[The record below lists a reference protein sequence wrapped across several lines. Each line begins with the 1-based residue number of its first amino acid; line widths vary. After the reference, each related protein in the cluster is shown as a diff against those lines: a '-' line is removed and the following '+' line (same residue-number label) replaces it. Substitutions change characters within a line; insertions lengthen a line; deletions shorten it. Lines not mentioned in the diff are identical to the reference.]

1 MKKIVL
7 IGIGQKLRGD
17 DAVGPEVVQAWER
30 AYPEHAKRIR
40 VEISQLPGLE
50 LLGLFGDAQVAILV
64 DAVQSGAQ
72 PGTVHVTGLDQVV
85 SFGAGSG
92 SVHGFGVAE
101 TLALGRQVDPDSIP
115 EKVIIL
121 GIEAKGM
128 ALGEPISAEVQRSI
142 PKAVEKIEGILEQ
155 YPG

>member
-17 DAVGPEVVQAWER
+17 DAIGPEVVRAWEE
-30 AYPEHAKRIR
+30 EHAENAEAIR

-50 LLGLFGDAQVAILV
+50 LLGLLEGAQTAILV
-64 DAVQSGAQ
+64 DAVQSGAA
-72 PGTVHVTGLDQVV
+72 PGTVHVASLDQVQ

-115 EKVIIL
+115 ENVIII
-121 GIEAKGM
+121 GIESRGM
-128 ALGEPISAEVQRSI
+128 GLGEPISPAVRASI
-142 PKAVEKIEGILEQ
+142 PEAVAEIERLTNRA
-155 YPG
+155 